1 MTESY
6 GVFADYYDALTQNVN
21 YAARAAAIHQLITV
35 YTSEKLVACEND
47 RGLLLDL
54 ACGTGSFSEE
64 MAKLGWEV
72 IGVDGSDDMLMQ
84 AYEKRAE
91 SPLVGAVQYLRQ
103 DMRKLDLYG
112 TVSVTLCMLDS
123 INHLPA
129 ATDVRQVFSRVGL
142 FTNPGGLFLFDVN
155 TAYKHCNV
163 LKDQCFVYDLP
174 DCFCVWQNQLAD
186 KAPHYP
192 VQIRLDFFARQQNQT
207 YRRMS
212 EVFTEQ
218 IYPHE
223 MLQAYLA
230 ESGFSLL
237 NVLDGDSFDAPTETS
252 QRLLYIARKDTET

>member
-1 MTESY
+1 MIESY
-6 GVFADYYDALTQNVN
+6 GAFADYYDALTKNVH
-21 YAARAAAIHQLITV
+21 YEVRAAAIHQLINA
-35 YTSEKLVACEND
+35 YTSKDLVSCKVD
-47 RGLLLDL
+47 RHLLLDL

-72 IGVDGSDDMLMQ
+72 IGVDGSEDMLMQ
-84 AYEKRAE
+84 AYEKRAA

-174 DCFCVWQNQLAD
+174 DCFCVWQNQLEE

-192 VQIRLDFFARQQNQT
+192 VQILLDFFARQNNQT
-207 YRRMS
+207 YHRMS
-212 EVFTEQ
+212 EAFTEQ
-218 IYPHE
+218 IYPHT
-223 MLQAYLA
+223 MLQEYLA

-237 NVLDGDSFDAPTETS
+237 KVLDGDHFDAPTEIS
-252 QRLLYIARKDTET
+252 QRLLYIARKDA

>member
-1 MTESY
+1 MIESY
-6 GVFADYYDALTQNVN
+6 GAFADYYDALTENVH
-21 YAARAAAIHQLITV
+21 YEVRAAAIHQLIHA
-35 YTSEKLVACEND
+35 YTSKELVSCEVD
-47 RGLLLDL
+47 RHLLLDL

-72 IGVDGSDDMLMQ
+72 IGVDSSEDMLMQ
-84 AYEKRAE
+84 AYEKRAA
-91 SPLVGAVQYLRQ
+91 SPLAGAVQYLCQ

-174 DCFCVWQNQLAD
+174 DCFCVWQNQLED

-192 VQIRLDFFARQQNQT
+192 VQIRLDFFARQNKQT
-207 YRRMS
+207 YHRMS
-212 EVFTEQ
+212 ETFTEQ
-218 IYPHE
+218 IYPHT
-223 MLQAYLA
+223 MLQKYLA

-237 NVLDGDSFDAPTETS
+237 NVLDGDHFDAPTEIS
-252 QRLLYIARKDTET
+252 QRLLYIARKEA

>member
-1 MTESY
+1 MADSY
-6 GVFADYYDALTQNVN
+6 GFFADYYDILTQNVN
-21 YAARAAAIHQLITV
+21 YAARAEAIHRLITE
-35 YTSEKLVACEND
+35 YTSDALAACDAD

-64 MAKLGWEV
+64 MAKHGWDV
-72 IGVDGSDDMLMQ
+72 IGVDRSDDMLMQ

-155 TAYKHCNV
+155 TAYKHRNV

-174 DCFCVWQNQLAD
+174 DCFCVWQNQLED
-186 KAPHYP
+186 TAPHYP
-192 VQIRLDFFARQQNQT
+192 VQIRLDFFAMQQNQT

-212 EVFTEQ
+212 ETFTEQ

-223 MLQAYLA
+223 MLCEWLK

-237 NVLDGDSFDAPTETS
+237 NVLDGDSFAPPAEAS
-252 QRLLYIARKDTET
+252 QRLLYIARKDF

>member
-1 MTESY
+1 MIESY
-6 GVFADYYDALTQNVN
+6 GAFADYYDALTKNVH
-21 YAARAAAIHQLITV
+21 YEVRAAAIHQLINA
-35 YTSEKLVACEND
+35 YTSKDLVSCKVD
-47 RGLLLDL
+47 RHLLLDL

-72 IGVDGSDDMLMQ
+72 IGVDGSEDMLMQ
-84 AYEKRAE
+84 AYEKRAA

-163 LKDQCFVYDLP
+163 LKDQCFVYDLL
-174 DCFCVWQNQLAD
+174 DCFCVWQNQLEE

-192 VQIRLDFFARQQNQT
+192 VQIRLDFFARQNNQT
-207 YRRMS
+207 YHRMS
-212 EVFTEQ
+212 EAFTEQ
-218 IYPHE
+218 IYPHT
-223 MLQAYLA
+223 MLQEYLA

-237 NVLDGDSFDAPTETS
+237 KVLDGDHFDAPTEIS
-252 QRLLYIARKDTET
+252 QRLLYIARKDA

>member
-1 MTESY
+1 MNECY
-6 GVFADYYDALTQNVN
+6 GAFADYYDALTENVN
-21 YAARAAAIHQLITV
+21 YAARAAAIHQLIRA
-35 YTSEKLVACEND
+35 YTSERLVACEAD

-54 ACGTGSFSEE
+54 ACGTGSLSEE

-72 IGVDGSDDMLMQ
+72 IGVDASEDMLMQ
-84 AYEKRAE
+84 AYEKRAQ
-91 SPLVGAVQYLRQ
+91 SPLAGAVQYLCQ

-123 INHLPA
+123 LNHLSAPS
-129 ATDVRQVFSRVGL
+129 DVQQVFSRVGL

-174 DCFCVWQNQLAD
+174 DCFCVWQNQLEEQ
-186 KAPHYP
+186 APHYP
-192 VQIRLDFFARQQNQT
+192 VQIRLDFFARQQKQM

-212 EVFTEQ
+212 ETFTER
-218 IYPHE
+218 IYPQT
-223 MLQAYLA
+223 MLREYLA

-237 NVLDGDSFDAPTETS
+237 KVLDGDSFDAPTEIS
-252 QRLLYIARKDTET
+252 QRLLYIARKDA

>member
-6 GVFADYYDALTQNVN
+6 GVFADYYDTLTQNVN
-21 YAARAAAIHQLITV
+21 YAARAAAIHKLIAA
-35 YTSEKLVACEND
+35 YTSEALVACDAD

-91 SPLVGAVQYLRQ
+91 SPLADAVQYLRQ

-142 FTNPGGLFLFDVN
+142 FTNRGGLFLFDVN
-155 TAYKHCNV
+155 TAYKHRSV
-163 LKDQCFVYDLP
+163 LKEQCFVYDLP
-174 DCFCVWQNQLAD
+174 DCFCVWQNQLED

-192 VQIRLDFFARQQNQT
+192 VQIRLDFFVQRQKQI

-218 IYPHE
+218 VYPHE
-223 MLQAYLA
+223 MLTEYLA

-237 NVLDGDSFDAPTETS
+237 EVLDGDSFAAPTETT
-252 QRLLYIARKDTET
+252 QRLLYIARKDT

>member
-1 MTESY
+1 MADTY
-6 GVFADYYDALTQNVN
+6 GVFADYYDLLTQNVN
-21 YAARAAAIHQLITV
+21 YEARAGEIHRLIGAYASDT
-35 YTSEKLVACEND
+35 LQACDAD

-64 MAKLGWEV
+64 MAKLGWDV
-72 IGVDGSDDMLMQ
+72 IGVDRSEDMLMQ

-91 SPLVGAVQYLRQ
+91 SPLEGAVQYLRQ

-129 ATDVRQVFSRVGL
+129 PSDVRQVFSRVGL

-155 TAYKHCNV
+155 TAYKHRRV
-163 LKDQCFVYDLP
+163 LKDQCFVYDLS
-174 DCFCVWQNQLAD
+174 DCFCVWQNQTED
-186 KAPHYP
+186 IAPHYP
-192 VQIRLDFFARQQNQT
+192 VQIRLDFFTRQQDQR
-207 YRRMS
+207 YCRMT
-212 EVFTEQ
+212 ETFTEQ

-223 MLQAYLA
+223 MLCDWLR

-237 NVLDGDSFDAPTETS
+237 TVLDGDSFSAPTDTA
-252 QRLLYIARKDTET
+252 QRLLYIARKDT